1 MSSQTT
7 SGPQPAPLAL
17 NTHTTYASLVNADE
31 DMIGHVAYALY
42 KRDKLKFCDSIV
54 ALHQRPASA
63 SEVDVFIH
71 SANLP
76 TRVESY
82 RTEAEQLLER
92 FSEAV
97 LDVTLRQLQ
106 DEMNRELVR
115 QLKESKSFSKAVVE
129 NLVANMLAIAVTALF
144 VLILYA
150 SRIGVV
156 PLIGDIFGFD
166 VKEKTAV
173 VQPQS

>member
-1 MSSQTT
+1 
-7 SGPQPAPLAL
+7 
-17 NTHTTYASLVNADE
+17 
-31 DMIGHVAYALY
+31 MIGHVAYALY

-54 ALHQRPASA
+54 AQHQRPASA
-63 SEVDVFIH
+63 VEVDVFIH
-71 SANLP
+71 AANLP
-76 TRVESY
+76 TRVDSY
-82 RTEAEQLLER
+82 RAEAEQLLER

-106 DEMNRELVR
+106 QEMNQELVR

-129 NLVANMLAIAVTALF
+129 NLVANVLAIAVTALF

-166 VKEKTAV
+166 VKEKPV
-173 VQPQS
+173 VIQPQR